1 MENKVLG
8 LDGKIYTEVTPETVV
23 TPKTKKPI
31 KTGTIMD
38 AVELETNHV
47 DMTSDNSSTMEEMNN
62 QTKLSPEN
70 IRRLME
76 LQNRKPIIRKNAKIG
91 RNEKCPC
98 GSGLKYK
105 NCCWSSGKYE
115 ETERKK

>member
-8 LDGKIYTEVTPETVV
+8 LDGKMYTEVTPNIT
-23 TPKTKKPI
+23 TTTKSKKPI

-38 AVELETNHV
+38 AVELETNHI
-47 DMTSDNSSTMEEMNN
+47 DMNSDNSSTIEEMNN

-70 IRRLME
+70 IRRLMQ
-76 LQNRKPIIRKNAKIG
+76 LQNRKPIVRKNAKIG

-98 GSGLKYK
+98 GSGKKFK
-105 NCCWSSGKYE
+105 NCCLSSGKYE
-115 ETERKK
+115 ETERSK